1 MVVLESGSGDA
12 VTDAEVVG
20 DAVVVAGDDDLSQT
34 VVVAV
39 VGGEVV
45 VVGGD
50 YHPVDAGPVCDASS
64 HSYGFSVRDLHI
76 A

>member
-12 VTDAEVVG
+12 VTGVEVVVVG
-20 DAVVVAGDDDLSQT
+20 DA
-34 VVVAV
+34 
-39 VGGEVV
+39 V

-50 YHPVDAGPVCDASS
+50 YHPVYPGPVCEASS

>member
-12 VTDAEVVG
+12 VTDADVVVVVVVVVVG
-20 DAVVVAGDDDLSQT
+20 DA
-34 VVVAV
+34 
-39 VGGEVV
+39 VV

-50 YHPVDAGPVCDASS
+50 YHPVNPGPVCEASS
-64 HSYGFSVRDLHI
+64 HSYGFSVHDLYI

>member
-1 MVVLESGSGDA
+1 MVVLESGAGDA
-12 VTDAEVVG
+12 ATDAEVV
-20 DAVVVAGDDDLSQT
+20 VV

-39 VGGEVV
+39 VGDQV

-50 YHPVDAGPVCDASS
+50 YHPVYPGPGREASS
-64 HSYGFSVRDLHI
+64 HSYGFSVHDLHI